1 MRAADAD
8 ALLQPNKQAAP
19 VIQKEKLSA
28 STTRASLMAKGRV
41 TQLVYRERSIVDS
54 L

>member
-8 ALLQPNKQAAP
+8 ALLQPHMQAAP

-28 STTRASLMAKGRV
+28 STTRASLMGKGRV
-41 TQLVYRERSIVDS
+41 TRLVYRERSIVDS